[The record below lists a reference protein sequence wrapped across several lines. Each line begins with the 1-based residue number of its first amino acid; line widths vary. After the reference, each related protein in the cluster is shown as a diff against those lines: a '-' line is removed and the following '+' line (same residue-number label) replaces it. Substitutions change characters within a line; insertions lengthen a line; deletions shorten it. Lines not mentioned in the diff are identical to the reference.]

1 MRVKSG
7 GVVQNIPLDD
17 DLCWIK
23 PDLAQ
28 KSSDIYTEIS
38 ENFFK
43 YNEYEGVFSGYIRLK
58 AGSYVR
64 NQEILKLPVGP
75 GNGYVTINGT
85 DQNSTNIR
93 LLVMSDG
100 SLQFEKGYT
109 CQTESTFMV
118 NGTVPIKI
126 GGGVLNFLHKSIKNL
141 LSKSKSKGGSLCL
154 IN

>member
-23 PDLAQ
+23 PDLAP
-28 KSSDIYTEIS
+28 KSSDIYTEVS

-43 YNEYEGVFSGYIRLK
+43 YNEYEGVFAGYIRLK

-118 NGTVPIKI
+118 NGSVPIKI
-126 GGGVLNFLHKSIKNL
+126 GGGFLTSFIKAL
-141 LSKSKSKGGSLCL
+141 RTFFQKVKAKEVAYA
-154 IN
+154 

>member
-1 MRVKSG
+1 MKVKSL
-7 GVVQNIPLDD
+7 GVEKVMPLDN
-17 DLCWIK
+17 DLSWIK
-23 PDLAQ
+23 PNLTPD
-28 KSSDIYTEIS
+28 SSDIYTEVS

-100 SLQFEKGYT
+100 SLQFEKGYN
-109 CQTESTFMV
+109 CQAESTFMV
-118 NGTVPIKI
+118 NGSVPIKV
-126 GGGVLNFLHKSIKNL
+126 GGGFLTFFKKLRAFFHGKEVAYA
-141 LSKSKSKGGSLCL
+141 
-154 IN
+154 

>member
-7 GVVQNIPLDD
+7 GVVQNIPLDN

-23 PDLAQ
+23 PDLAP
-28 KSSDIYTEIS
+28 KSSDIYTEVS

-43 YNEYEGVFSGYIRLK
+43 YNEYEGVFAGYIRLK

-109 CQTESTFMV
+109 CQTQSTFMV
-118 NGTVPIKI
+118 NGNVPVKI
-126 GGGVLNFLHKSIKNL
+126 GGGFLTSFIKAL
-141 LSKSKSKGGSLCL
+141 RTFFQKVKVKEVTYA
-154 IN
+154 